1 MPRVSRRH
9 AVIQAQVSDEYWLG
23 DSGSRNGTYV
33 NAKRIAKPTRL
44 QHADV
49 IRRCACLRDSTCHN
63 SF

>member
-33 NAKRIAKPTRL
+33 NAKRIAKPTP
-44 QHADV
+44 AAT
-49 IRRCACLRDSTCHN
+49 RRRHPKMCLFT
-63 SF
+63 